1 MAYLQQL
8 TPLAEIELDQQ
19 EILAIKRHELVP
31 MLQNHA
37 ELNRYAERLV
47 QAQAVL
53 LNAIDPK
60 LSQDLSHSIQQLIQA
75 LNQSKKYM
83 QTKRFNRLQRW
94 LGSDLDYASQQIAYY
109 KNLERLLACS
119 HRLSQQLAL
128 EIQKSEARYRQL
140 MGLREQMAKY
150 IVAAREFL
158 TEYPDF
164 IQQQHPLDQFSQR
177 LSKKINSL
185 ETLQSSNDIAMQ
197 QMYLSQQLAL
207 SLRDR
212 FKEAEQVLLPAWQYH
227 LQQSQNQYVTESSQ
241 ALDASRN
248 SLINT
253 LKHAL
258 EHASQSSHSR

>member
-1 MAYLQQL
+1 MAYSQQF
-8 TPLAEIELDQQ
+8 TPLSDIEVEQQ
-19 EILAIKRHELVP
+19 ELLAIKRHDLVP
-31 MLQNHA
+31 MLHDQA
-37 ELNRYAERLV
+37 QLNRYAERLV

-53 LNAIDPK
+53 LNSIDPK
-60 LSQDLSHSIQQLIQA
+60 LTQDLSQSIQQLIQA

-83 QTKRFNRLQRW
+83 QKKRFNRLQRW
-94 LGSDLDYASQQIAYY
+94 LGSDLDYASKQIAYY
-109 KNLERLLACS
+109 KNLERLVARS
-119 HRLSQQLAL
+119 HTLSQQLEI
-128 EIQKSEARYRQL
+128 EIQKSESRYRQL

-150 IVAAREFL
+150 ILAAKQFL
-158 TEYPDF
+158 IEYPDF
-164 IQQQHPLDQFSQR
+164 IQHQHPLDQFSQR
-177 LSKKINSL
+177 LSKKINTL

-197 QMYLSQQLAL
+197 QMYLSQQLAF
-207 SLRDR
+207 SLLDR

-258 EHASQSSHSR
+258 EHASPPSHSR